1 MTIIR
6 DKRIKSIHFVGIKG
20 VGMAP
25 LAIIAKE
32 AGFSVTGSD
41 IDSTFITD
49 KVLEKAKIK
58 AKTSFAK
65 DNIGKVNLVIFSGA
79 HGGLNNVEVAYAKE
93 KGVRIMTQ
101 GEAVGEFMKGD
112 ILNKKFVGISVAGCH
127 GKTTTTGIIA
137 TIFEESG
144 LFPSYLIGTGE
155 GHFGK
160 GNYFIAEAD
169 EYATE
174 PVFDK
179 TPKFL
184 WQHPKIAIFTNIDFD
199 HPDMYQDIED
209 TKRVFLAFA
218 KNLETQSGLLI
229 ANGDDRNI
237 RDVLKAYGGRLI
249 TYGFSPVNDYVI
261 KKVNISGSQTFFWL
275 DAKDVSLGEFTIKV
289 PGEHN
294 AENAAAAIICALESG
309 IPLEKVKKS
318 LASFLGTKRRF
329 EYIGKIGSTLVY
341 DDYAHHPTEIRKTL
355 KAFHE
360 VFPKSQIVCIFQ
372 PHTYSR
378 TKKMFDQFLDSFS
391 YANTVVITNIYG
403 SERENKD
410 DSVSGEMLA
419 KKLSITHPKV
429 IFLPEGSD
437 VVKYI
442 NLHPFDR
449 NTILVSMGAGDIYK
463 IWDQLNVNPH
473 EK

>member
-1 MTIIR
+1 MN
-6 DKRIKSIHFVGIKG
+6 KIKTIHFTGIKG

-32 AGFSVTGSD
+32 AGFKVTGSD

-49 KVLEKAKIK
+49 KFLEKAKIK
-58 AKTSFAK
+58 AKVSFAK
-65 DNIGKVNLVIFSGA
+65 ENIGKADLVVFSGA
-79 HGGLNNVEVAYAKE
+79 HNGLNNIEVQFAKE
-93 KGVRIMTQ
+93 KGTRVMTQ

-137 TIFEESG
+137 AIFEESG
-144 LFPSYLIGTGE
+144 LSPSYLIGTGV

-160 GNYFIAEAD
+160 GNFFIAEAD

-199 HPDMYQDIED
+199 HPDMYQGIED
-209 TKRVFLAFA
+209 TKRVFLTFA
-218 KNLETQSGLLI
+218 KNLQDQSGLLI

-237 RDVLKAYGGRLI
+237 RDILKAYTGKLI
-249 TYGFSPVNDYVI
+249 TYGFSPLNDYVV
-261 KKVNISGSQTFFWL
+261 KKVNISGSQTFFWVE
-275 DAKDVSLGEFTIKV
+275 AKNTSLGEFTIKV

-294 AENAAAAIICALESG
+294 AENASAAIICALESG
-309 IPLEKVKKS
+309 IPLEKIKKG
-318 LASFLGTKRRF
+318 LASFAGTKRRF
-329 EYIGKIGSTLVY
+329 EYIGKIGNSLAY
-341 DDYAHHPTEIRKTL
+341 DDYAHHPTEIKKTL
-355 KAFHE
+355 KAFRD

-391 YANTVVITNIYG
+391 YANKVIVTNIYG
-403 SERENKD
+403 SEREEKD
-410 DSVSGEMLA
+410 NSVSAEMLA
-419 KKLSITHPKV
+419 NKLSLTHPSV
-429 IFLPEGSD
+429 IFLPERDD
-437 VVKYI
+437 VVKYVSL
-442 NLHPFDR
+442 NSSDR
-449 NTILVSMGAGDIYK
+449 DTILVSMGAGDIYK
-463 IWDQLNVNPH
+463 IWSKLNVNPH